1 MPIKIYCIRAQ
12 ADLWKVCV
20 CMICTKTCTC
30 SASHIY
36 VLNLHISNW
45 RISASYSQ
53 VCMYIVKQNYNDPP
67 NSVYHFSLLTSL
79 SIADFL
85 GLNYGLKQSAP
96 AENLPRMY
104 YFACTKGMLIA
115 LLLLCILFAFLMHFI
130 ILCLYVLYY
139 YDYDTY
145 YDYAIRRF

>member
-45 RISASYSQ
+45 RILASYSQ
-53 VCMYIVKQNYNDPP
+53 VSMYKVE
-67 NSVYHFSLLTSL
+67 L
-79 SIADFL
+79 
-85 GLNYGLKQSAP
+85 
-96 AENLPRMY
+96 
-104 YFACTKGMLIA
+104 
-115 LLLLCILFAFLMHFI
+115 
-130 ILCLYVLYY
+130 
-139 YDYDTY
+139 
-145 YDYAIRRF
+145 